1 MNPAPLPY
9 SAPAWL
15 TPRRVVFA
23 AVVLFALAAALPSVW
38 WINEARHEIGPGRRA
53 QAAMACSTA
62 LLSLVVVWGA
72 LRARKPGG
80 TALWCLIG
88 GPIAGVLNAGLS
100 LAGVTLVVH
109 GDPGRAVAG
118 FVMGCFFGSFYGGPL
133 GFVYG
138 GAYLLV
144 VRRALQV
151 LRSPSHDGID
161 RVLGAVGV
169 WLVATA
175 AVVQVLATPSPAVIS
190 PAALAAVGL
199 TVAAFAG
206 ARMVARQRW
215 LARVAEGRA
224 PGWEI
229 AARVDGREE
238 RGLLPVVRAGELEL
252 PEGVLLRVGPPGDP
266 YRHAPAVTPVALVP
280 LYRQAAPIPGA
291 VAGS

>member
-88 GPIAGVLNAGLS
+88 GPVAGVLNAGLS

-109 GDPGRAVAG
+109 GDPGRAIAG
-118 FVMGCFFGSFYGGPL
+118 FVMGCFFGSFYGAPL

-151 LRSPSHDGID
+151 MRSPSHDGVD
-161 RVLGAVGV
+161 RVLVVVGV
-169 WLVATA
+169 WLAITA
-175 AVVQVLATPSPAVIS
+175 AAVHVLAMPSPAVIS
-190 PAALAAVGL
+190 PAALFAVGA

-206 ARMVARQRW
+206 VRMGARQRW
-215 LARVAEGRA
+215 LARVAAGRA

-229 AARVDGREE
+229 AARVDGEE

-266 YRHAPAVTPVALVP
+266 YRRAPALTPVALVP
-280 LYRQAAPIPGA
+280 LGRAGASAPSCA
-291 VAGS
+291 